1 MKKKNTLPPTA
12 NLLLPSPAQHSTNL
26 IQQVISAILYKFDP
40 SNINFDGENFG
51 EYNHEAKSIWAR
63 MNDCK
68 DANALKIII
77 DNVFTQSFGNNWGS
91 FVSLNHKSLQLGFIA
106 LHIWT
111 MKQIL
116 IN

>member
-1 MKKKNTLPPTA
+1 MEKINTPPPEC
-12 NLLLPSPAQHSTNL
+12 LFIKSPAQHTAYL
-26 IQQVISAILYKFDP
+26 VQQVIAAILYKFDP

-51 EYNHEAKSIWAR
+51 EYNPEAKSIWAK

-77 DNVFTQSFGNNWGS
+77 DNVFTESFGDDWGS
-91 FVSLNHKSLQLGFIA
+91 FVSFTHKSLHVGFMA
-106 LHIWT
+106 RQIWT

-116 IN
+116 FY